1 MRQEDIQHAIYDA
14 LVPLGWPVYD
24 RVPQSAV
31 CPYIVVGEQE
41 SAPWD
46 TDDSTGSESIL
57 TVHVWSEYRGRLE
70 AKRIQQAIYSTLHRA
85 ELWVS
90 FSAFVM
96 IDCEFQETV
105 TESDGLTTRGIQRFR
120 IIVEDLPAAIL
131 TSELGEELAT
141 ESDTP
146 LAA

>member
-14 LVPLGWPVYD
+14 LAPLGWPVYD
-24 RVPQSAV
+24 HVPQSAA

-46 TDDSTGSESIL
+46 TDDSTGSESLL

-105 TESDGLTTRGIQRFR
+105 TESDGLTTHGIQRFR
-120 IIVEDLPAAIL
+120 VIIEDLPAAIL